1 MEVEQEGHLPFVDLS
16 LCRQSYRITAGI
28 HRKKSHTLK
37 YSNFSSNRP
46 RAEQLGIIKSM
57 LHRAHSLCD
66 EEEGHK
72 DDEIKLLSHAFIS
85 SDYKPKDVDR
95 IIGSYVF
102 DNPNND
108 TDAEQRTDTLCIPY
122 VRGASDRLRKQLAKE
137 GVNVVFRKGQT

>member
-1 MEVEQEGHLPFVDLS
+1 
-16 LCRQSYRITAGI
+16 
-28 HRKKSHTLK
+28 
-37 YSNFSSNRP
+37 
-46 RAEQLGIIKSM
+46 M

-85 SDYKPKDVDR
+85 SDYDLKDVDR

-102 DNPNND
+102 DKPNND

-122 VRGASDRLRKQLAKE
+122 VRSASDRLRKQLAKE
-137 GVNVVFRKGQT
+137 